1 MGFTAVL
8 SIEPEPDNSP
18 APFAFKPL
26 IHEIVA
32 MEEGAV
38 QMMDQ
43 NLDSLGSGEVTLT
56 ASKSV
61 ATSGVASTA
70 TVFVAALLSM
80 AVAAMMA

>member
-1 MGFTAVL
+1 MDLDLISKSRVL
-8 SIEPEPDNSP
+8 SFLS
-18 APFAFKPL
+18 APFAFK
-26 IHEIVA
+26 A

-61 ATSGVASTA
+61 ATSGVASSA